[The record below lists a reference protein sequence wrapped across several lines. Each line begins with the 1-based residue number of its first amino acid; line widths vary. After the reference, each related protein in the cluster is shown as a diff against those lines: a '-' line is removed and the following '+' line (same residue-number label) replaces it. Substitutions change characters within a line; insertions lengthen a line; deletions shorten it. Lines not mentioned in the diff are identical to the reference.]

1 MLLQA
6 QFKYVGLTLHYVS
19 RDFQLNSLVLSV
31 IPLSVSHTWIHVTE
45 AIAHRITEA
54 TPDDAVLVSSVT
66 DNGANF
72 VKMSRSLMTNM
83 VVAVTEGQDVDDWN
97 EPLPSDVIEDD
108 VTGTKSRNCAECEY

>member
-31 IPLSVSHTWIHVTE
+31 IPLSVSHTWIHV
-45 AIAHRITEA
+45 TEA